1 MGWLRASVLGANDGI
16 VSTASLILGV
26 AASGAG
32 SESVLV
38 TGIAGLAAGA
48 MSMAAGEY
56 VSVSSQADAE
66 AADLI
71 MNGYAVDPTDVEDDD
86 VEDDDVETADA
97 PSVDVETAKPSRRR
111 GKA

>member
-1 MGWLRASVLGANDGI
+1 MQVKMIAQLTGTRDGEDWPRVGATID
-16 VSTASLILGV
+16 LP
-26 AASGAG
+26 
-32 SESVLV
+32 
-38 TGIAGLAAGA
+38 
-48 MSMAAGEY
+48 
-56 VSVSSQADAE
+56 DAE

-71 MNGYAVDPTDVEDDD
+71 MNGYAVDPTDVEDDDVEDDD

>member
-1 MGWLRASVLGANDGI
+1 MLAKMIAQLTGTRDGEDWPRVGATID
-16 VSTASLILGV
+16 LP
-26 AASGAG
+26 
-32 SESVLV
+32 
-38 TGIAGLAAGA
+38 
-48 MSMAAGEY
+48 
-56 VSVSSQADAE
+56 DAE